1 MTPDAAL
8 LALVALPAAVGATL
22 CLLAAFRAAPERQG
36 QGGQGDQGDR
46 AARAAVAA
54 SLATATT
61 VLALAVVVAVQRP
74 GLGAPYLAGATLQLD
89 VGGLAVLF
97 APTVAAITL
106 LVLVFAAA
114 DLGSDPAAAGGSAA
128 RFHGL
133 MLLFAS
139 AALLTVVAG
148 TLPTLLLAWEIMG
161 ATSYALIGFRWRD
174 PHRVSSGLVAF
185 VTTRTADLGLYVAVG
200 GALAGGAGM
209 ALADLDQASTGWRDV
224 IAAGVAVAALG
235 KAAQLPF
242 SFWLSRAMDGPSP
255 VSALL
260 HSAAMVALGGY
271 LLLRVEPLLAVTGW
285 AADTVAWIG
294 AATAVLLGAVAVAQR
309 DLKQLL
315 AASTAAQLGFVVLA
329 AGVGSVAGGAAH
341 LVGHAAVKS
350 LLFLVAGAW
359 LAALGTKDLGRLTGA
374 ARRWPLVGAVAT
386 AGLLSLAGVV
396 PLALWATK
404 DEVLA
409 ATLDRSPALYV
420 TGLAGAALAAS
431 YAGKALAMLLARR
444 PSDAPDGPAA
454 LPRWAQL
461 PLVPLALGAV
471 SLELLALPPVSDHV
485 RRLVGDTTSATA
497 TVGEMAVSAVVAVAA
512 LVVALALVRRSWR
525 PGVPTG
531 ALERWLDLEAAA
543 GRLVVGPTLGLARA
557 VAAAD
562 DRVLDRTVGLVAAG
576 CLRAGR
582 AVRALDGRWVD
593 GAVRAVAGGVR
604 RAGDA
609 VPATQSGQ
617 LHHYYLQAMAVLGVL
632 VIVLVTVSLSVR

>member
-1 MTPDAAL
+1 MTADA
-8 LALVALPAAVGATL
+8 ALVALIALPATVGAAL
-22 CLLAAFRAAPERQG
+22 CLLPLLGSAAERP
-36 QGGQGDQGDR
+36 DPSTR
-46 AARAAVAA
+46 VATAAVAA
-54 SLATATT
+54 SLITATA
-61 VLALAVVVAVQRP
+61 VLALAVAVAVQRP
-74 GLGAPYLAGATLQLD
+74 GVGATYLAGAALQLD
-89 VGGLAVLF
+89 VGGLAALF
-97 APTVAAITL
+97 APTVAAVTL
-106 LVLVFAAA
+106 LVLAFAAA
-114 DLGSDPAAAGGSAA
+114 DLGSDPAAAGGSPA

-148 TLPTLLLAWEIMG
+148 TLPTLLLAWEVMG

-200 GALAGGAGM
+200 AALAGGAGM
-209 ALADLDQASTGWRDV
+209 SLSDLDQASSGWRDV

-271 LLLRVEPLLAVTGW
+271 LLLRIEPLLAATGW
-285 AADTVAWIG
+285 AADAVAWIG

-329 AGVGSVAGGAAH
+329 AGVGSVAGGATH

-350 LLFLVAGAW
+350 VLFLVAGAW
-359 LAALGTKDLGRLTGA
+359 LTALGTKDLGRLTGV
-374 ARRWPLVGAVAT
+374 ARRWRLVGAVAI
-386 AGLLSLAGVV
+386 AALLSLAGLV

-420 TGLAGAALAAS
+420 TGLAGAALAAC
-431 YAGKALAMLLARR
+431 YAGKALVMLLARR
-444 PSDAPDGPAA
+444 PSDAPDGPDA
-454 LPRWAQL
+454 LPRWVQI

-471 SLELLALPPVSDHV
+471 SLELLALPPVGDHV
-485 RRLVGDTTSATA
+485 RRLVGGTTAATA
-497 TVGEMAVSAVVAVAA
+497 TPAEMAVSAAVALAA
-512 LVVALALVRRSWR
+512 LVVTLTLVHRSWR
-525 PGVPTG
+525 PRIPTG
-531 ALERWLDLEAAA
+531 TLERWLDLEAAA

-562 DRVLDRTVGLVAAG
+562 DRILDRTVGLVAAG
-576 CLRAGR
+576 CLRASR
-582 AVRALDGRWVD
+582 AVRALDGRGVD

-604 RAGDA
+604 RAGNA

-617 LHHYYLQAMAVLGVL
+617 LHHYYLQAMAVLGVV

>member
-1 MTPDAAL
+1 MTADAAL
-8 LALVALPAAVGATL
+8 VTLVALPAAVGAVL
-22 CLLAAFRAAPERQG
+22 CLLAALGPAAERPG
-36 QGGQGDQGDR
+36 PGGR

-54 SLATATT
+54 SLITATA
-61 VLALAVVVAVQRP
+61 VLALSVVVAVRRP
-74 GLGAPYLAGATLQLD
+74 GVGATYLAGATLQLD
-89 VGGLAVLF
+89 VGGLAALF

-114 DLGSDPAAAGGSAA
+114 DLGSDPAAAGGSPA

-148 TLPTLLLAWEIMG
+148 TLPTLLLAWEVMG
-161 ATSYALIGFRWRD
+161 ATSYAVIGFRWRD

-200 GALAGGAGM
+200 AALAGGAGM
-209 ALADLDQASTGWRDV
+209 ALSDLDQASSGWRDV

-271 LLLRVEPLLAVTGW
+271 LLLRIEPLLAATGW
-285 AADTVAWIG
+285 AADAVAWIG

-374 ARRWPLVGAVAT
+374 ARRWRLVGAVAT

-409 ATLDRSPALYV
+409 AALDRSPALYV
-420 TGLAGAALAAS
+420 TGLAGAALAAC

-444 PSDAPDGPAA
+444 PSDAPDGPDA
-454 LPRWAQL
+454 LPRWVQL

-471 SLELLALPPVSDHV
+471 SLELLALPPVGDHV

-497 TVGEMAVSAVVAVAA
+497 TLAEMAVSAVVAVAA
-512 LVVALALVRRSWR
+512 LVVTLALVRRSWR

-582 AVRALDGRWVD
+582 AVRALDGRGVD

-604 RAGDA
+604 RAGNA

-617 LHHYYLQAMAVLGVL
+617 LHHYYLQAMAVLGVV

>member
-1 MTPDAAL
+1 MTADAAL
-8 LALVALPAAVGATL
+8 VALVALPAAVGAVL
-22 CLLAAFRAAPERQG
+22 CLLATLRSPVQRRDL
-36 QGGQGDQGDR
+36 GGR
-46 AARAAVAA
+46 PPRAAVAA
-54 SLATATT
+54 SLTTATA

-74 GLGAPYLAGATLQLD
+74 GVGVTYLAGTSLQLD
-89 VGGLAVLF
+89 VGGLAALF

-114 DLGSDPAAAGGSAA
+114 DLDSDPAAAGGSPA

-148 TLPTLLLAWEIMG
+148 TLPTLLLAWEVMG

-200 GALAGGAGM
+200 AALAGGAGM
-209 ALADLDQASTGWRDV
+209 ALADLDQASSGWRDV

-271 LLLRVEPLLAVTGW
+271 LLLRVEPLLAATGW
-285 AADTVAWIG
+285 AADAVAWVG

-409 ATLDRSPALYV
+409 AALDRSPALYV
-420 TGLAGAALAAS
+420 TGLAGAALAAC
-431 YAGKALAMLLARR
+431 YAGKALAMLLAPR
-444 PSDAPDGPAA
+444 PVDEPDGPDA
-454 LPRWAQL
+454 LPRWTQL

-471 SLELLALPPVSDHV
+471 SLEVLALPPVGDHV

-497 TVGEMAVSAVVAVAA
+497 TVAEMVVSAVVAVAA
-512 LVVALALVRRSWR
+512 LVATLVLVRRSWR
-525 PGVPTG
+525 PRVPTG

-543 GRLVVGPTLGLARA
+543 GRVIVGPTLGLARA
-557 VAAAD
+557 VAATD
-562 DRVLDRTVGLVAAG
+562 DRVLDRAVWLVAAG

-582 AVRALDGRWVD
+582 AVRALDGRGVD
-593 GAVRAVAGGVR
+593 GAVGAIAGGVR
-604 RAGDA
+604 RSGNA

-617 LHHYYLQAMAVLGVL
+617 LHHYYLQAMAVLDVV